1 MVFEDKVIYQIYP
14 KSFYDS
20 NNDGLGDLKGI
31 TEKLDY
37 LKFLGVDYIWLTP
50 FFISP
55 QNDNGYDIADY
66 YNIDSRYGTMEDFE
80 NLSREAKK
88 RDIKIMLDMVFNHV
102 STEHEWFRKALA
114 GDRKYQ
120 DFFFFK
126 EGEENNPPTN
136 WESKFGGK
144 SWEYV
149 PELKMFYLHLF
160 DKTQADLNWENP
172 EVKKEIYKIIDFW
185 ISKGVE
191 GFRFDVINLISK
203 PEKFENDYEG
213 DGRKFY
219 TDGPKIHEYLKDLNK
234 NTFGKYKDIIT
245 VGEMSSTTMENCFK
259 YAGKNENELTMVFN
273 FHHLKVDYKNK
284 NKWEL
289 QPFNFLELKN
299 LLNSW
304 QTGMQEHN
312 AWNALFWCNHDQPRI
327 VSRMGDDK
335 KYWKKSAKMLATVV
349 HTLRGTPY
357 IYQGEEIGMTNTYFH
372 EIEKYRDVE
381 TLNYYNI
388 LLNQGY
394 TKEETMKIIMER
406 SRDNGRTPMQ
416 WSSEKNAGF
425 SNGTP
430 WIDVI
435 YNYKNIN
442 VEKQK
447 NDPDSILNFYRTLI
461 SLRKKCKAISL
472 GTTIPLAENHKS
484 VYMYKRVYENQELL
498 VINNFYGEKTEV
510 ELNFDTTGYTNIL
523 SNNNNSRKLENKM
536 KLEPYDSLIFYR
548 ENNIKLWGFLWQR

>member
-126 EGEENNPPTN
+126 EGEENNPLTN
-136 WESKFGGK
+136 WESKFGGNA
-144 SWEYV
+144 WEYV
-149 PELKMFYLHLF
+149 PKLGKYYLHLY

-172 EVKKEIYKIIDFW
+172 ELRKEIYKVVDFW

-191 GFRFDVINLISK
+191 GFRFDVINVISK

-213 DGRKFY
+213 DGRRFY

-245 VGEMSSTTMENCFK
+245 VGEMSSTSMENCFK
-259 YAGKNENELTMVFN
+259 YAGKNENELTMAFN
-273 FHHLKVDYKNK
+273 FHHLKVDYKNN

-289 QPFNFLELKN
+289 QPFDFAKLKH

-304 QTGMQEHN
+304 QVGMQEHN

-327 VSRMGDDK
+327 VSRIGNDK
-335 KYWKKSAKMLATVV
+335 EYWKKSAKMFATVM

-357 IYQGEEIGMTNTYFH
+357 IYQGEEIGMTNAYFH

-388 LLNQGY
+388 LLKKGY

-406 SRDNGRTPMQ
+406 SRDNSRTPMQ

-430 WIDVI
+430 WIDI
-435 YNYKNIN
+435 TYNYKNIN

-472 GTTIPLAENHKS
+472 GTTIPLAENHKY

-548 ENNIKLWGFLWQR
+548 ENNIK

>member
-1 MVFEDKVIYQIYP
+1 MIFEDKVIYQIYP
-14 KSFYDS
+14 KSFYDT
-20 NNDGLGDLKGI
+20 NNDGFGDLKGVA
-31 TEKLDY
+31 EKLDY

-55 QNDNGYDIADY
+55 QKDNGYDIADY

-88 RDIKIMLDMVFNHV
+88 RGIKIMLDMVFNHV
-102 STEHEWFRKALA
+102 STEHEWFKKALA
-114 GDRKYQ
+114 GDKKYQ

-136 WESKFGGK
+136 WESKFGGNA
-144 SWEYV
+144 WEYV

-172 EVKKEIYKIIDFW
+172 EVKKEIYKIVEFW

-203 PEKFENDYEG
+203 PEKFENDYKG
-213 DGRKFY
+213 DGRRFY

-234 NTFGKYKDIIT
+234 NTFGKYKNIIT

-259 YAGKNENELTMVFN
+259 YAGKDENELTMAFN

-335 KYWKKSAKMLATVV
+335 KYWKKSAKMLAAVV

-372 EIEKYRDVE
+372 KIEKYRDVE

-394 TKEETMKIIMER
+394 TKEETMKIIMKR

-416 WSSEKNAGF
+416 WSPEKNAGF

-435 YNYKNIN
+435 YNHKDIN

-461 SLRKKCKAISL
+461 LLRKKYKAISL
-472 GTTIPLAENHKS
+472 GATIPLAENHKS

-498 VINNFYGEKTEV
+498 VINNFYGEKTEID
-510 ELNFDTTGYTNIL
+510 LDFDTAEYTNIL
-523 SNNNNSRKLENKM
+523 SNNNSNKKLENKM

-548 ENNIKLWGFLWQR
+548 ENNIK

>member
-203 PEKFENDYEG
+203 PEKFENNYEG

-273 FHHLKVDYKNK
+273 FYHLKVDYKNK

-435 YNYKNIN
+435 YNYKDIN

-548 ENNIKLWGFLWQR
+548 ENNIK

>member
-37 LKFLGVDYIWLTP
+37 LKFLGVNYIWLTP

-435 YNYKNIN
+435 YNYKDIN

-548 ENNIKLWGFLWQR
+548 ENNIK

>member
-1 MVFEDKVIYQIYP
+1 
-14 KSFYDS
+14 
-20 NNDGLGDLKGI
+20 
-31 TEKLDY
+31 
-37 LKFLGVDYIWLTP
+37 
-50 FFISP
+50 
-55 QNDNGYDIADY
+55 
-66 YNIDSRYGTMEDFE
+66 
-80 NLSREAKK
+80 
-88 RDIKIMLDMVFNHV
+88 
-102 STEHEWFRKALA
+102 
-114 GDRKYQ
+114 
-120 DFFFFK
+120 
-126 EGEENNPPTN
+126 
-136 WESKFGGK
+136 
-144 SWEYV
+144 
-149 PELKMFYLHLF
+149 MFYLHLF

-172 EVKKEIYKIIDFW
+172 EVKKEIYKIVEFW

-203 PEKFENDYEG
+203 PEKFENDYKG
-213 DGRKFY
+213 DGRRFY
-219 TDGPKIHEYLKDLNK
+219 TDGPKIHKYLKELNK
-234 NTFGKYKDIIT
+234 NTFGKYKNIIT

-259 YAGKNENELTMVFN
+259 YAGKDENELTMAFN

-335 KYWKKSAKMLATVV
+335 KYWKKSAKMLAAVV

-416 WSSEKNAGF
+416 WNSEKNAGF

-435 YNYKNIN
+435 YNYKDIN

-461 SLRKKCKAISL
+461 LLRKKYKAISL

-484 VYMYKRVYENQELL
+484 VYVYKRIYENQELL
-498 VINNFYGEKTEV
+498 VINNFYGEKTEIN
-510 ELNFDTTGYTNIL
+510 LDFDTTGYTNIL
-523 SNNNNSRKLENKM
+523 SNSNNNRTLENKM

-548 ENNIKLWGFLWQR
+548 ENNIK

>member
-1 MVFEDKVIYQIYP
+1 MIFEDKVIYQIYP
-14 KSFYDS
+14 KSFYDT
-20 NNDGLGDLKGI
+20 NNDGFGDLKGVA
-31 TEKLDY
+31 EKLDY

-55 QNDNGYDIADY
+55 QKDNGYDIADY

-88 RDIKIMLDMVFNHV
+88 RGIKIMLDMVFNHV
-102 STEHEWFRKALA
+102 STEHEWFKKALA
-114 GDRKYQ
+114 GDKKYQ

-136 WESKFGGK
+136 WESKFGGNA
-144 SWEYV
+144 WEYV

-172 EVKKEIYKIIDFW
+172 EVKKEIYKIVEFW

-203 PEKFENDYEG
+203 PEKFENDYKG
-213 DGRKFY
+213 DGRRFY
-219 TDGPKIHEYLKDLNK
+219 TDGPKIHKYLKELNK
-234 NTFGKYKDIIT
+234 NTFGKYKNIIT

-259 YAGKNENELTMVFN
+259 YAGKDENELTMAFN

-335 KYWKKSAKMLATVV
+335 KYWKKSAKMLAAVV

-372 EIEKYRDVE
+372 KIEKYRDVE

-394 TKEETMKIIMER
+394 TKEETMKIIMKR

-416 WSSEKNAGF
+416 WSPEKNAGF

-435 YNYKNIN
+435 YNHKDIN

-461 SLRKKCKAISL
+461 LLRKKYKAISL
-472 GTTIPLAENHKS
+472 GATIPLAENHKS
-484 VYMYKRVYENQELL
+484 VYVYKRIYENQELL
-498 VINNFYGEKTEV
+498 VINNFYGEKTEID
-510 ELNFDTTGYTNIL
+510 LDFDTAEYTNIL
-523 SNNNNSRKLENKM
+523 SNNNSNKKLENKM

-548 ENNIKLWGFLWQR
+548 ENNIK

>member
-435 YNYKNIN
+435 YNYKDIN

-548 ENNIKLWGFLWQR
+548 ENNIK

>member
-1 MVFEDKVIYQIYP
+1 MIFEDKVIYQIYP
-14 KSFYDS
+14 KSFYDT
-20 NNDGLGDLKGI
+20 NNDGFGDLKGVA
-31 TEKLDY
+31 EKLDY

-55 QNDNGYDIADY
+55 QKDNGYDIADY

-88 RDIKIMLDMVFNHV
+88 RGIKIMLDMVFNHV
-102 STEHEWFRKALA
+102 STEHEWFKKALA
-114 GDRKYQ
+114 GDKKYQ

-136 WESKFGGK
+136 WESKFGGN

-172 EVKKEIYKIIDFW
+172 EVKKEIYKIVEFW

-203 PEKFENDYEG
+203 PEKFENDYKG
-213 DGRKFY
+213 DGRRFY

-234 NTFGKYKDIIT
+234 NTFGKYKNIIT

-259 YAGKNENELTMVFN
+259 YAGKDENELTMAFN

-335 KYWKKSAKMLATVV
+335 KYWKKSAKMLAAVV

-372 EIEKYRDVE
+372 KIEKYRDVE

-394 TKEETMKIIMER
+394 TKEETMKIIMKR

-416 WSSEKNAGF
+416 WSPEKNAGF

-435 YNYKNIN
+435 YNHKDIN

-461 SLRKKCKAISL
+461 LLRKKYKAISL
-472 GTTIPLAENHKS
+472 GATIPLAENHKS

-498 VINNFYGEKTEV
+498 VINNFYGEKTEID
-510 ELNFDTTGYTNIL
+510 LDFDTAEYTNIL
-523 SNNNNSRKLENKM
+523 SNNNSNKKLENKM

-548 ENNIKLWGFLWQR
+548 ENNIK

>member
-425 SNGTP
+425 SNGTL

>member
-1 MVFEDKVIYQIYP
+1 MIFEDKVIYQIYP
-14 KSFYDS
+14 KSFYDT
-20 NNDGLGDLKGI
+20 NNDGFGDLKGVA
-31 TEKLDY
+31 EKLDY

-55 QNDNGYDIADY
+55 QKDNGYDIADY

-88 RDIKIMLDMVFNHV
+88 RGIKIMLDMVFNHV
-102 STEHEWFRKALA
+102 STEHEWFKKALA
-114 GDRKYQ
+114 GDKKYQ

-136 WESKFGGK
+136 WESKFGGNA
-144 SWEYV
+144 WEYV

-172 EVKKEIYKIIDFW
+172 EVKKEIYKIVEFW

-203 PEKFENDYEG
+203 PEKFENDYKG
-213 DGRKFY
+213 DGRRFY

-234 NTFGKYKDIIT
+234 NTFGKYKNIIT

-259 YAGKNENELTMVFN
+259 YAGKDENELTMAFN
-273 FHHLKVDYKNK
+273 LHHLKVDYKNK

-304 QTGMQEHN
+304 QRGMQEHN

-335 KYWKKSAKMLATVV
+335 KYWKKSAKMLAAVV

-372 EIEKYRDVE
+372 KIEKYRDVE

-416 WSSEKNAGF
+416 WSPEKNAGF

-430 WIDVI
+430 LIDVI
-435 YNYKNIN
+435 YNYKDIN

-461 SLRKKCKAISL
+461 LLRKKYKAISL
-472 GTTIPLAENHKS
+472 GATIPLAENHKS

-498 VINNFYGEKTEV
+498 VINNFYGEKTEID
-510 ELNFDTTGYTNIL
+510 LDFDTAEYTNIL
-523 SNNNNSRKLENKM
+523 SNNNSNKKLENKM

-548 ENNIKLWGFLWQR
+548 ENNIK

>member
-203 PEKFENDYEG
+203 PEKFENNYEG

-273 FHHLKVDYKNK
+273 FYHLKVDYKNK

-435 YNYKNIN
+435 YNYKDIN

-461 SLRKKCKAISL
+461 SSRKKCKAISL

-548 ENNIKLWGFLWQR
+548 ENNIK